1 MSLTAD
7 LDKEG
12 SMKSVRPR
20 LTTVK
25 RGRGARIGGDYL
37 AKDKDEIVTRRM
49 PHFIEGEKYRGD
61 HVATNSFVTG
71 KSETVAIDE
80 GPKGF
85 GFYNPDDVSTHKSV
99 PSSDQIR
106 PMLRRTS
113 PAKPAPLR
121 PPLQPTQLLNNPIG
135 QNSLHT
141 DWSDRSEKYNTSSG
155 TRDQVLPHQT
165 QQRPDNQQL
174 SLLEREKQIALV
186 EKELSLARRMMELER
201 REQEV
206 KEMVE
211 EQRKGYW
218 HVDVPSFVEN
228 ENRVELESNEV
239 SRIKVRELLE
249 RKRRDL
255 NYKKGISNS
264 MGVTVRDATE
274 IGVGDDKAQWQVFNS
289 DEENDS
295 FELPSNKYCNDPASD
310 RRFKPHFNTTVVEA
324 SAVGEEIPD
333 QEELW
338 NSIKR
343 EKEEEEERFNRLRQS
358 EVAREQVLIFNKI
371 KEEIECRR
379 KEEEMTMQF
388 IAKLSLNDQ
397 RQQQNVTESVS
408 APAASTEPE
417 LDGDWTMERIG
428 GVQAAHQQRRWD
440 GNVPFGWYGNEM
452 QPVFGKSEAFKD
464 VLVHGNSR
472 GVESNYVKKEMGAR
486 QRSKKY
492 EEEKKRKAAVE
503 LKLRIADQERRARIE
518 KEILGREWEMANMRK
533 ENGSEQTR
541 SDQPKKTKKQK

>member
-1 MSLTAD
+1 MSLTTD

-25 RGRGARIGGDYL
+25 RGRGTRIGGDYL
-37 AKDKDEIVTRRM
+37 TKEKDEIVENNWSVTRRM

-71 KSETVAIDE
+71 KSETVALDE
-80 GPKGF
+80 GPKV
-85 GFYNPDDVSTHKSV
+85 FYNPDDVSTYKSV
-99 PSSDQIR
+99 PSSDKIR

-113 PAKPAPLR
+113 PAKPAPLSLS
-121 PPLQPTQLLNNPIG
+121 LQPE
-135 QNSLHT
+135 HT
-141 DWSDRSEKYNTSSG
+141 DWSGRSEKYYTNSG
-155 TRDQVLPHQT
+155 PRDQVLPHQT

-186 EKELSLARRMMELER
+186 EKELMLARRMMELER

-206 KEMVE
+206 NEMVE

-239 SRIKVRELLE
+239 STIKVRELLE

-274 IGVGDDKAQWQVFNS
+274 IGVGDDKPQWQVFNS

-310 RRFKPHFNTTVVEA
+310 RRFKQHFNTAVVEA

-338 NSIKR
+338 NNIKR

-358 EVAREQVLIFNKI
+358 EVAREQVEIFNKI
-371 KEEIECRR
+371 KEAIECRR
-379 KEEEMTMQF
+379 KEEELTMQL

-397 RQQQNVTESVS
+397 RQQQSVTESVS

-452 QPVFGKSEAFKD
+452 QPVVGKGETFKD

-533 ENGSEQTR
+533 ENGSEQPR